1 MKIQKLLVLILV
13 LAACTGH
20 KGFSQDNAFY
30 VGAGLQASKMVDM
43 IYLQDYVLES
53 YPVEG
58 KKIASFPAYTLGTVG
73 FLHQWYPRARIAAEY
88 SYASSGAKS
97 DYSDYSGYITSLI
110 NASSHRGGIFA
121 SYSLLDADWFELSV
135 FGRLHVK
142 YTRMETSTSIYAL
155 GATGFTKNIYSSVS
169 AGGSAGA
176 EMLFHLKKHSF
187 GLEGG
192 YELDAPGKLSNTETK
207 EDLTDPL
214 DQDRVLTSDWSGWY
228 AQLKFIFWL
237 GL

>member
-1 MKIQKLLVLILV
+1 
-13 LAACTGH
+13 
-20 KGFSQDNAFY
+20 
-30 VGAGLQASKMVDM
+30 M

-58 KKIASFPAYTLGTVG
+58 KKIASFPAYALGTLG
-73 FLHQWYPRARIAAEY
+73 FLHQWYPKARIAAEY
-88 SYASSGAKS
+88 SFASTGAKT
-97 DYSDYSGYITSLI
+97 DYSDYSGYITSLM

-121 SYSLLDADWFELSV
+121 SYSLLEADWFELSV
-135 FGRLHVK
+135 FGRLHLK
-142 YTRMETSTSIYAL
+142 YTRIETSTSIYAL
-155 GATGFTKNIYSSVS
+155 GATGFNKSIYSSVS

-176 EMLFHLKKHSF
+176 EILFHLKKNSF

-192 YELDAPGKLSNTETK
+192 YEMDAPGKLSNTETK

-214 DQDRVLTSDWSGWY
+214 DPDRILTSDWSGWY